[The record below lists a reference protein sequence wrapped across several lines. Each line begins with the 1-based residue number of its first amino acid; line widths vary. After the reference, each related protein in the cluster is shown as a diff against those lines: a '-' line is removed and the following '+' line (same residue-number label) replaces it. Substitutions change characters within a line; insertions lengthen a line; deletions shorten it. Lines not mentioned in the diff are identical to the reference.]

1 MRRVAILNRIK
12 KITIFKAHNPKSFY
26 PILKLVRHVSFLK
39 AVLWYTL
46 TAFGGAQGH
55 FAMMLKTFVQ
65 QRKDITE
72 NELLEY
78 NAFCQMLPGASSSQT
93 ITLIGYKRGGLLLAI
108 LTLIT
113 WILPASVMMG
123 GLSFLLSFLD
133 KNAINTRDLFKYIKP
148 MAVGFIAFSA
158 FKFFKISITNTI
170 TRCILVIVT
179 VLTFLFFKT
188 PWIFPSVIV
197 AAGIATNFSKK
208 RIPQRE
214 TVVRKIRWGN
224 ILIFFALFFLAA
236 FISETARK
244 HHWENRGKFNLFENC
259 YRFGSLTFGGG
270 DVLAPLMYE
279 QYVVRPKTKEV
290 LENNS
295 NVLRME
301 KDDFLTGYGML
312 KAIPGPTFT
321 ISSFVGGMV
330 LKSQGPWSQF
340 WGCVIATVAIFLP
353 STLLILFFFPV
364 WNNLKKYAIIYRS
377 LEGINAAVVAIII
390 ASSLYLM
397 KDISVNVID
406 GNIEHL
412 INITSIA
419 GTFLLLKLTK
429 IRAPYIV
436 IICLILGIIF

>member
-1 MRRVAILNRIK
+1 M
-12 KITIFKAHNPKSFY
+12 
-26 PILKLVRHVSFLK
+26 KLIRHLSFLK

-65 QRKDITE
+65 ERKDITE
-72 NELLEY
+72 EELLEY

-93 ITLIGYKRGGLLLAI
+93 ITLIGYKRGGLILAI
-108 LTLIT
+108 LALIT
-113 WILPASVMMG
+113 WILPASIIMG
-123 GLSFLLSFLD
+123 SLSFLLDYLD
-133 KNAINTRDLFKYIKP
+133 KSAINTRELFKYIKP

-158 FKFFKISITNTI
+158 VKLFKFSITNTI
-170 TRCILVIVT
+170 TKVILLIGT
-179 VLTFLFFKT
+179 ILTFLLFKT
-188 PWIFPSVIV
+188 PWIFPAIIV
-197 AAGIATNFSKK
+197 AAGIATNFSHK

-214 TVVRKIRWGN
+214 TKHSKVRWGN
-224 ILIFFALFFLAA
+224 LLIFFSIFILAGVL
-236 FISETARK
+236 SESARK
-244 HHWENRGKFNLFENC
+244 HNWENRGKYNLFENC

-279 QYVVRPKTKEV
+279 QYVVRPTTKEV
-290 LENNS
+290 QKKNTGALKMDN
-295 NVLRME
+295 
-301 KDDFLTGYGML
+301 DAFLTGYGML

-330 LKSQGPWSQF
+330 LKNKGPAAQF

-377 LEGINAAVVAIII
+377 LEGINAAVVAIIL

-406 GNIEHL
+406 GNIEHI
-412 INITSIA
+412 INITTIA
-419 GTFLLLKLTK
+419 GTFVLLKYTK
-429 IRAPYIV
+429 IPAPFIV
-436 IICLILGIIF
+436 ILCLLLGIIF

>member
-1 MRRVAILNRIK
+1 
-12 KITIFKAHNPKSFY
+12 
-26 PILKLVRHVSFLK
+26 LKLIRHLSFLK

-72 NELLEY
+72 SELLEY

-93 ITLIGYKRGGLLLAI
+93 ITLIGYKRGGLILAI
-108 LTLIT
+108 LALIT
-113 WILPASVMMG
+113 WVLPASIIMG
-123 GLSFLLSFLD
+123 SLSFLLDYLD
-133 KNAINTRDLFKYIKP
+133 KSAIDTKELFKYIKP

-158 FKFFKISITNTI
+158 VKLFKISINNTI
-170 TRCILVIVT
+170 TKVIFIAGT
-179 VLTFLFFKT
+179 LLTLYFFKT
-188 PWIFPSVIV
+188 PWIFPAVIV
-197 AAGIATNFSKK
+197 GAGTATNFSHK
-208 RIPQRE
+208 RIPQHE
-214 TVVRKIRWGN
+214 TVRKKIRWGH
-224 ILIFFALFFLAA
+224 ILIFFALFILAGSL
-236 FISETARK
+236 SEAARK
-244 HHWENRGKFNLFENC
+244 NNWTQRGKFNLFENC

-279 QYVVRPKTKEV
+279 QYVVRPLTPEV
-290 LENNS
+290 QQKNTG
-295 NVLRME
+295 VLKM
-301 KDDFLTGYGML
+301 DNDAFLTGYGML

-330 LKSQGPWSQF
+330 LKDKGPSAQF

-377 LEGINAAVVAIII
+377 LEGINAAVVAIIL

-406 GNIEHL
+406 GHIEHI
-412 INITSIA
+412 INIGTIL
-419 GTFLLLKLTK
+419 GTFSLLKYTR
-429 IRAPYIV
+429 IPAPYIV
-436 IICLILGIIF
+436 ILCLLLGIIF

>member
-1 MRRVAILNRIK
+1 M
-12 KITIFKAHNPKSFY
+12 KII
-26 PILKLVRHVSFLK
+26 RHLSFLK

-72 NELLEY
+72 GELLEY

-93 ITLIGYKRGGLLLAI
+93 ITLIGYKRGGLTLAI
-108 LTLIT
+108 LALIT
-113 WILPASVMMG
+113 WVLPASIIMG
-123 GLSFLLSFLD
+123 SLSFFLDFLD
-133 KNAINTRDLFKYIKP
+133 KSAIDTRELFKYIKP

-158 FKFFKISITNTI
+158 FKFFRISINNTI
-170 TRCILVIVT
+170 TRVILIVGT
-179 VLTFLFFKT
+179 LLTFSFFKT
-188 PWIFPSVIV
+188 PWIFPAIIV
-197 AAGIATNFSKK
+197 AAGIATNFSHK

-214 TVVRKIRWGN
+214 TVARKIRWGN
-224 ILIFFALFFLAA
+224 ILIFFTLFFLAA
-236 FISETARK
+236 FLSETARK
-244 HHWENRGKFNLFENC
+244 NDWGQRGKFNLFENC

-279 QYVVRPKTKEV
+279 QYVVRPQTKGV
-290 LENNS
+290 LEKNS
-295 NVLRME
+295 NALKMD

-321 ISSFVGGMV
+321 ISAFVGGMV
-330 LKSQGPWSQF
+330 LKDRGAGDQF

-353 STLLILFFFPV
+353 STLLVLFFFPV

-377 LEGINAAVVAIII
+377 LEGINAAVVAIIM

-406 GNIEHL
+406 GNIEHI
-412 INITSIA
+412 INITTIG

-429 IRAPYIV
+429 FRAPYIV
-436 IICLILGIIF
+436 LICLLLGIIF

>member
-1 MRRVAILNRIK
+1 M
-12 KITIFKAHNPKSFY
+12 
-26 PILKLVRHVSFLK
+26 KLIRHLSFLK

-65 QRKDITE
+65 QRKDVTE
-72 NELLEY
+72 TELLEY

-108 LTLIT
+108 LALIT
-113 WILPASVMMG
+113 WILPASIIMG
-123 GLSFLLSFLD
+123 SLSFLLDYLD
-133 KNAINTRDLFKYIKP
+133 KSAINTKELFKYIKP

-158 FKFFKISITNTI
+158 VKFFKISIKNQI
-170 TRCILVIVT
+170 TRVILVIGT
-179 VLTFLFFKT
+179 LLTFAFFKT
-188 PWIFPSVIV
+188 PWIFPAVIV
-197 AAGIATNFSKK
+197 AAGIATNFSHK
-208 RIPQRE
+208 RIPQCE
-214 TVVRKIRWGN
+214 TTTSKIRWGN
-224 ILIFFALFFLAA
+224 ILIFFAIFILAGFL
-236 FISETARK
+236 SESARK
-244 HHWENRGKFNLFENC
+244 HNWENRGKFNLFENC

-279 QYVVRPKTKEV
+279 QYVVRPNTKEV
-290 LENNS
+290 KAKNMG
-295 NVLRME
+295 VLKM
-301 KDDFLTGYGML
+301 DNDAFLTGYGML

-330 LKSQGPWSQF
+330 LKDKGAGAQF
-340 WGCVIATVAIFLP
+340 WGCVIATIAIFLP

-377 LEGINAAVVAIII
+377 LEGINAAVVAIIV

-406 GNIEHL
+406 GNIEHI
-412 INITSIA
+412 INITTIT
-419 GTFLLLKLTK
+419 GTFFLLKYTK
-429 IRAPYIV
+429 IHAPYIV
-436 IICLILGIIF
+436 LICLLLGIIF